1 MPNSLSAQ
9 FPMNSIFFHE
19 QLHRTARL
27 MKQLRE
33 FPVTVC
39 GAGALGANITES
51 LARSGFGKLRV
62 IDRDRIEERNLS
74 TQPYYRS
81 DIGAY
86 KAKIL
91 TNSLYRALGIT
102 VDGRSKE
109 LTTANTQQLLTGS
122 ALVIDTFDN
131 STSRQTV
138 KDYCINSQ
146 IPCLHVGL
154 ASDYAEII
162 WDPIYRVPSPANDD
176 VCDYPLARNLV
187 TLAIATAC
195 EIAIDFVAT
204 GQQQSFTITLAD
216 FAIKPFIL

>member
-1 MPNSLSAQ
+1 
-9 FPMNSIFFHE
+9 MNSIFFHE
-19 QLHRTARL
+19 QLHRTPAL
-27 MKQLRE
+27 MTKLRE

-51 LARSGFGKLRV
+51 LARSGFTKLRV

-86 KAKIL
+86 KTKIL

-102 VDGRSKE
+102 VDGHSKE
-109 LTTANTQQLLTGS
+109 LTTRNAQRLLTDS
-122 ALVIDTFDN
+122 AIVIDTFDN

-146 IPCLHVGL
+146 TPCLHVGL

-162 WDPIYRVPSPANDD
+162 WNPIYRVPSAANDD
-176 VCDYPLARNLV
+176 ICDYPLARNLV
-187 TLAIATAC
+187 TLAVATAC
-195 EIAIDFVAT
+195 EVAINFVAT
-204 GQQQSFTITLAD
+204 GKQQSFTITLAD
-216 FAIKPFIL
+216 LAIRPFDL